1 MRKIKNTT
9 LLLLAVL
16 LFFCTRAFALSSGD
30 LPVRPFVPRDP
41 ILPLSKVVPGMKAE
55 VRTVVSGTKIISF
68 PAKILGIVPRKETP
82 RNLILIQG
90 EGPLMETVGIAQGM
104 SGSPVYVDGK
114 LVGAIGYGWPFSD
127 KRLGLVTPIEEM
139 MKIFDWQ
146 NKIPSFSP
154 APSVSNEP
162 ISPDVP
168 KQSVPQVSPDQ
179 KIGSPDE
186 KMPIGALSAE
196 VVAALQR
203 DVLVP
208 LAPPLMTS
216 GISERMSEKMGVV
229 LGRPVLSLGGT
240 APLGSASTGGKVLS
254 PGASI
259 GGAFAWGDVTIGA
272 IGTLTAVGKDGR
284 FLGFGHPFMGRG
296 AVAFPLMES
305 NVVHIIPGF
314 EMAFKLG
321 YLGNIVG
328 IVTQDRP
335 QGIGGQFG
343 LLAPAAS
350 CTLRFNDVDAKKTTT
365 RRFQMMQDPFLL
377 SQISALAITGS
388 IEDIWGRKGQG
399 TARITTRF
407 NGPGLPPGG
416 WARTN
421 MFYSEKD
428 LTSEVLKEFTLLSGL
443 MALNPFQEIRPFGM
457 EIDVEITEDPRVL
470 YVQQIEIPKK
480 DSYKPGDKLD
490 VTVTFRGW
498 RKQPFIKKFE
508 LTIPNQMVGMGE
520 VLVRGGGID
529 EEPSGALGMGWRAIG
544 TMPELL
550 GELDAKETND
560 QVVVEI
566 RGQEA
571 LPQKGKKAPSP
582 EDVMEDKLQ
591 AQLRM
596 EKLKNGSMRVL
607 RTNYYVYGLL
617 RRLIQIG
624 DPNEGNKQGGKQPPK
639 VAPASADAERNEDQ
653 QEGQEQ
659 QQEKPASTRTDRGVI
674 MPYFIDSGR

>member
-9 LLLLAVL
+9 LLLLAAL

-30 LPVRPFVPRDP
+30 LSVRPFVPRDP
-41 ILPLSKVVPGMKAE
+41 ILPLVKVVPGMKAE

-90 EGPLMETVGIAQGM
+90 EGPLMESVGIAQGM
-104 SGSPVYVDGK
+104 SGSPVYVGGK

-127 KRLGLVTPIEEM
+127 KKLGLVTPIEEM
-139 MKIFDWQ
+139 VKIFDRR
-146 NKIPSFSP
+146 NRIPSFIP
-154 APSVSNEP
+154 APRVSDEP

-168 KQSVPQVSPDQ
+168 KPSLPQA
-179 KIGSPDE
+179 SPDE
-186 KMPIGALSAE
+186 RVPIKELSPE

-203 DVLVP
+203 EPLVP

-216 GISERMSEKMGVV
+216 GISERMSEKIGAI

-240 APLGSASTGGKVLS
+240 APSSSALTNGKVLA

-272 IGTLTAVGKDGR
+272 IGTLTAVGSDGR

-305 NVVHIIPGF
+305 TVVHVIPGL

-335 QGIGGQFG
+335 QGIAGQFG

-350 CTLRFNDVDAKKTTT
+350 CTLRINDVDAKKITT
-365 RRFQMMQDPFLL
+365 RRFQMVQDPFLL

-388 IEDIWGRKGQG
+388 LEDVWGRKGQG

-407 NGPGLPPGG
+407 NGPGLPAEG

-428 LTSEVLKEFTLLSGL
+428 LTSEMLKEFTLLSGL

-457 EIDVEITEDPRVL
+457 DIDVEITEDPRVL
-470 YVQQIEIPKK
+470 YVQQIEIPQK
-480 DSYKPGDKLD
+480 SFYKPGDKLD

-498 RKQPFIKKFE
+498 RKQPFMKKFE
-508 LTIPNQMVGMGE
+508 LTIPSQMVGMGE

-617 RRLIQIG
+617 RRLVQIG
-624 DPNEGNKQGGKQPPK
+624 DPNEGGKRGGKQAPQIPP
-639 VAPASADAERNEDQ
+639 VSQD
-653 QEGQEQ
+653 EGVESEEQ
-659 QQEKPASTRTDRGVI
+659 QREQAVSTRGNSVLE
-674 MPYFIDSGR
+674 MPLIIGLER

>member
-1 MRKIKNTT
+1 MRKMKNATLSLLT
-9 LLLLAVL
+9 VLLLL
-16 LFFCTRAFALSSGD
+16 CTPAFALSSGD
-30 LPVRPFVPRDP
+30 ITVRPFVPKDP
-41 ILPLSKVVPGMKAE
+41 ILPLAKVVPGMKAE

-68 PAKILGIVPRKETP
+68 PVKILGIVPRKETP

-104 SGSPVYVDGK
+104 SGSPVYVGGK

-127 KRLGLVTPIEEM
+127 KRLGLVTPIEDM
-139 MKIFDWQ
+139 VKIFDWRD
-146 NKIPSFSP
+146 KIPSFSP
-154 APSVSNEP
+154 APKISNEP
-162 ISPDVP
+162 MSPDVR
-168 KQSVPQVSPDQ
+168 KQPAPLVSPDQ
-179 KIGSPDE
+179 KTASPDKKE
-186 KMPIGALSAE
+186 KMPIEEISAE
-196 VVAALQR
+196 VVAALQQEP
-203 DVLVP
+203 LVP

-229 LGRPVLSLGGT
+229 LGRPVLSLGGI
-240 APLGSASTGGKVLS
+240 APLGTASTGGKLLA

-272 IGTLTAVGKDGR
+272 IGTLTAVGNDGR

-305 NVVHIIPGF
+305 NVVHVIPGL

-321 YLGNIVG
+321 YLGKIVG

-335 QGIGGQFG
+335 QGIGGQLG

-350 CTLRFNDVDAKKTTT
+350 CTLRFNDVDAKKTTV

-407 NGPGLPPGG
+407 NGPGLPAEG

-428 LTSEVLKEFTLLSGL
+428 LTSEVLKEFTLLASL

-457 EIDVEITEDPRVL
+457 DVDIEITENPRIL
-470 YVQQIEIPKK
+470 YVQQIETPKK
-480 DSYKPGDKLD
+480 SFYKPGEKLE
-490 VTVTFRGW
+490 VTVIFRGW
-498 RKQPFIKKFE
+498 RKQPFSKKFE
-508 LTIPNQMVGMGE
+508 LTIPSQMVGMGE

-529 EEPSGALGMGWRAIG
+529 EEQSDALNMGWRAIS
-544 TMPELL
+544 TLPELL

-560 QVVVEI
+560 QIVVEI
-566 RGQEA
+566 RGQEE
-571 LPQKGKKAPSP
+571 LPQKGKKGPSP
-582 EDVMEDKLQ
+582 EDVMDDKLQ
-591 AQLRM
+591 AQLRL
-596 EKLKNGSMRVL
+596 EKLKNGSMRVV
-607 RTNYYVYGLL
+607 RTNYYVHGLL
-617 RRLIQIG
+617 RKLIQIG
-624 DPNEGNKQGGKQPPK
+624 DPNDDRKPGGKQAPQIPP
-639 VAPASADAERNEDQ
+639 VSQDVDVESE
-653 QEGQEQ
+653 EQ
-659 QQEKPASTRTDRGVI
+659 PREQPVSTRGSSVLE
-674 MPYFIDSGR
+674 MPLIIGLER

>member
-1 MRKIKNTT
+1 MRKMKNATLSLLT
-9 LLLLAVL
+9 VLLLL
-16 LFFCTRAFALSSGD
+16 CTPAFALSSGD
-30 LPVRPFVPRDP
+30 VAVRPFVPKDP
-41 ILPLSKVVPGMKAE
+41 ILPLAKIVPGMKAE
-55 VRTVVSGTKIISF
+55 VRTVISGTKIISF
-68 PAKILGIVPRKETP
+68 PVKILGIVPRKETP

-104 SGSPVYVDGK
+104 SGSPVYVAGK

-139 MKIFDWQ
+139 VKIFDWRD
-146 NKIPSFSP
+146 KVPSFSP
-154 APSVSNEP
+154 APKISNEP

-168 KQSVPQVSPDQ
+168 KQPAPSVSPDQ
-179 KIGSPDE
+179 KTVSPDE
-186 KMPIGALSAE
+186 KEKMPIEEISAE
-196 VVAALQR
+196 VAAALQQEP
-203 DVLVP
+203 LVP
-208 LAPPLMTS
+208 LASPLMTS
-216 GISERMSEKMGVV
+216 GISQRMSEKMGAV
-229 LGRPVLSLGGT
+229 LGRPVLSLGGI
-240 APLGSASTGGKVLS
+240 APLGSASASGKLA

-259 GGAFAWGDVTIGA
+259 GGALVWGDVTVGA
-272 IGTLTAVGKDGR
+272 IGTLTAIGKDGR
-284 FLGFGHPFMGRG
+284 FLGFGHPFTERG

-305 NVVHIIPGF
+305 NVVHVIPGL

-335 QGIGGQFG
+335 QGIAGQLG
-343 LLAPAAS
+343 QLAPASS
-350 CTLRFNDVDAKKTTT
+350 CTLRFNDVDAKKTTV

-377 SQISALAITGS
+377 SQISSLAITGS

-407 NGPGLPPGG
+407 SGPGLPAGG

-428 LTSEVLKEFTLLSGL
+428 LTNEVLKEFTLLSGL

-457 EIDVEITEDPRVL
+457 EIDVEITENPRIL

-480 DSYKPGDKLD
+480 SFYKPGEKLE
-490 VTVTFRGW
+490 VTVIFRGW
-498 RKQPFIKKFE
+498 RKQPFSKKFE
-508 LTIPNQMVGMGE
+508 LTIPSQMMGMGE

-529 EEPSGALGMGWRAIG
+529 EEQSGALNMGWRAIS
-544 TMPELL
+544 TLPELL

-560 QVVVEI
+560 QIVIEI
-566 RGQEA
+566 RGQEE
-571 LPQKGKKAPSP
+571 LPQKGKKGPSP

-591 AQLRM
+591 AQLRL
-596 EKLKNGSMRVL
+596 EKLKNGSMRVV

-617 RRLIQIG
+617 RKLVQIG
-624 DPNEGNKQGGKQPPK
+624 DPNEDRKQRGKQVPQIPP
-639 VAPASADAERNEDQ
+639 VSQDEGADPEEQ
-653 QEGQEQ
+653 PQEQ
-659 QQEKPASTRTDRGVI
+659 AVSTRGNSVLE
-674 MPYFIDSGR
+674 MPLIIGLER